1 MEFYGFDSRMP
12 TKSILMIMNIEFANW
27 MNSNCLELGLEKLV
41 PVEIAGTIIY
51 LNETTINKIKRIWN

>member
-1 MEFYGFDSRMP
+1 
-12 TKSILMIMNIEFANW
+12 MNIEFANW